1 MSNSI
6 AGWTRRSSCPDYVH
20 PVSSRRR
27 DLRFAAFVV
36 ALTLLEVTSL
46 LVGPQLR
53 WSAVGVTAASALVLL
68 GVRSRP
74 LVACVLAFALLT
86 VEVALSPRATLM
98 QFAGVL
104 VTFAVA
110 GAANDEL
117 DAVVAWAAGVGMLAY
132 AAWGDPFGGGVG
144 DWLLSVAFGTA
155 LWGAGLLVVRR
166 GRRAD
171 LLLLR
176 AQTAEAARERA
187 TSEERGRIAR
197 ELHDVVSH
205 GLTVAIVQTVAA
217 RGAAEAGNLAD
228 VQRRLEAVET
238 TSREA
243 LAEMRRM
250 LGLLELVSPTPEH
263 GPGSTPRLKD
273 LPALVARTCA
283 AGVDVTLDAGD
294 IAQTELPA
302 GLELAAF
309 RVVQEALTNVVK
321 HAPGARARIDVGRVG
336 SRLEVRIED
345 SGGGRATER
354 GEGGGRGLVGMR
366 QRAALYGGE
375 VDAGPQAGGGFAVHA
390 SFAVGA
396 GGQS

>member
-1 MSNSI
+1 M
-6 AGWTRRSSCPDYVH
+6 D
-20 PVSSRRR
+20 
-27 DLRFAAFVV
+27 
-36 ALTLLEVTSL
+36 
-46 LVGPQLR
+46 
-53 WSAVGVTAASALVLL
+53 ALVLL
-68 GVRSRP
+68 GARSRP

-86 VEVALSPRATLM
+86 VEVGLSPRATLA

-110 GAANDEL
+110 GAVNAEL

-132 AAWGDPFGGGVG
+132 AAFGDPFGGGVG

-155 LWGAGLLVVRR
+155 LWGAGLLVARR
-166 GRRAD
+166 GRHAD
-171 LLLLR
+171 VLLLR
-176 AQTAEAARERA
+176 AQAAEAARERA
-187 TSEERGRIAR
+187 ASEERGRIAR

-217 RGAAEAGNLAD
+217 RGAAEAADLAD

-250 LGLLELVSPTPEH
+250 LGLLELASPVLEH
-263 GPGSTPRLKD
+263 CPGESPRLKD
-273 LPALVARTCA
+273 LPQLVARTCA
-283 AGVDVTLDAGD
+283 AGVDVTLSTADVARAG
-294 IAQTELPA
+294 LPA

-336 SRLEVRIED
+336 SRLEVRVED
-345 SGGGRATER
+345 TGGNRAPDR
-354 GEGGGRGLVGMR
+354 SEGGGRGLVGMR
-366 QRAALYGGE
+366 QRTALYGGE
-375 VDAGPQAGGGFAVHA
+375 LAAGPQAGGGYAVHA
-390 SFAVGA
+390 TFAVA
-396 GGQS
+396 GGGGEP